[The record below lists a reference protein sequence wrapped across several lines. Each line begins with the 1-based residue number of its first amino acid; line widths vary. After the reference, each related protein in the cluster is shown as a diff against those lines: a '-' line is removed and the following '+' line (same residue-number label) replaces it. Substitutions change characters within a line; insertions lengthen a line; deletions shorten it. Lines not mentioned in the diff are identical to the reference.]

1 MATTLELLKATQ
13 ILAKENMYL
22 SISDLQKSPWKQ
34 LEKFRV
40 ITNNWNIQG
49 VYIPY
54 EEIEDYIEDLEALA
68 SPSYLKMIQEA
79 RESDHLDGDEVIKK
93 LNAFHNIKA

>member
-1 MATTLELLKATQ
+1 MATTLELLKATRT
-13 ILAKENMYL
+13 LAKENMYL
-22 SISDLQKSPWKQ
+22 SITDLQKSPWKQ
-34 LEKFRV
+34 LDKFRV
-40 ITNNWNIQG
+40 ITNNGNIQG

-79 RESDHLDGDEVIKK
+79 RASEYVPAEKVWEELDAYHA
-93 LNAFHNIKA
+93 L